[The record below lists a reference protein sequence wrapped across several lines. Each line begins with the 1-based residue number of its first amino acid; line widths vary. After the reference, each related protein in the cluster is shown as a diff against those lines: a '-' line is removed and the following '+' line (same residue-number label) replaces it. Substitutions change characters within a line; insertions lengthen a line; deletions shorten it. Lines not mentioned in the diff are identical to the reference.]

1 MTTHVNVE
9 ELIGEMV
16 ERIVDRFHPL
26 RIVLFG
32 SQGRGGAGPDS
43 DVDLLVVLPEAHD
56 TYQATR
62 QILKALADIPWCK
75 DIIVISEQ
83 QVRTWGDVK
92 NTALY
97 SALREGQSLYE
108 RTTR

>member
-32 SQGRGGAGPDS
+32 SQGRGGATVES
-43 DVDLLVVLPEAHD
+43 DVDLLVVMPDACERRETAIRIG
-56 TYQATR
+56 A
-62 QILKALADIPWCK
+62 ALADMPVAK
-75 DIIVISEQ
+75 DIIVTTPNEIATRGH
-83 QVRTWGDVK
+83 VI
-92 NTALY
+92 NTVLR
-97 SALREGQSLYE
+97 SALREGRVIYE
-108 RTTR
+108 RP